1 MSGKKIKLSRS
12 DSMRGGKRPNAG
24 AKPING
30 TAKKAR
36 GFWVSDVE
44 YKELKNY
51 LQKLRAKEA
60 KSLL

>member
-1 MSGKKIKLSRS
+1 
-12 DSMRGGKRPNAG
+12 MRGGKRPNAG